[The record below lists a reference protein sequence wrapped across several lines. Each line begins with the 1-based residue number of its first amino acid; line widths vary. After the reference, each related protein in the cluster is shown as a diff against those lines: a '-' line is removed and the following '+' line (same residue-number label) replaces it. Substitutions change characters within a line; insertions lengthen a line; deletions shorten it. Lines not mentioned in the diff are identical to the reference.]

1 MTVTPEQ
8 RNEIRIATEK
18 IARGVNVRGLINI
31 QFAIA
36 DNTLYVLEAN
46 PRASRTVPF
55 VSKASGVPLAKA
67 AARISV
73 GTTIKELR
81 ESGILPQSG
90 DGVARGVSVK
100 EAVLP
105 WNRFRRTDGRGV
117 DAVLG
122 PEMRSTGEVM
132 GISPTFG
139 ESYAKSQIAAFGP
152 LPKSGTVFISLADKD
167 KDTGVEPALGFSE
180 LGFHIL
186 ATDGTADFLRTKGI
200 ECTSVRKHSEGTGK
214 LGEKTIVDIINSGE
228 IDLVINTPVG
238 RGTRADGWAIR
249 TAAVQR
255 SIPCITTTAGFSA
268 AVDAIR
274 FLQAS
279 PLSIKSLQEWLA

>member
-1 MTVTPEQ
+1 
-8 RNEIRIATEK
+8 
-18 IARGVNVRGLINI
+18 
-31 QFAIA
+31 
-36 DNTLYVLEAN
+36 
-46 PRASRTVPF
+46 
-55 VSKASGVPLAKA
+55 
-67 AARISV
+67 
-73 GTTIKELR
+73 
-81 ESGILPQSG
+81 
-90 DGVARGVSVK
+90 
-100 EAVLP
+100 
-105 WNRFRRTDGRGV
+105 
-117 DAVLG
+117 
-122 PEMRSTGEVM
+122 MRSTGEVM

-167 KDTGVEPALGFSE
+167 KSTGIEPAKGFSD

-186 ATDGTADFLRTKGI
+186 ATDGTALFLRQHGI
-200 ECTSVRKHSEGTGK
+200 ECTTVRKNSEGTGAM
-214 LGEKTIVDIINSGE
+214 GEKTIVDIINAGE

-268 AVDAIR
+268 AVDAIT
-274 FLQAS
+274 FLQSS